1 MKNQEFPT
9 NNNSKPPVPH
19 KSESVIKRAAI
30 SNPSIYTKNKH
41 RTLPKNLIQ
50 TRIRQFEATETTQV
64 GFCCIMYITYAYV
77 LDFAK
82 KIDLCFLL

>member
-19 KSESVIKRAAI
+19 KSESVIRRAAV

-41 RTLPKNLIQ
+41 NKNLIQ
-50 TRIRQFEATETTQV
+50 KRIHQFEVYGTTQV
-64 GFCCIMYITYAYV
+64 GFCCIMYTT
-77 LDFAK
+77 
-82 KIDLCFLL
+82 